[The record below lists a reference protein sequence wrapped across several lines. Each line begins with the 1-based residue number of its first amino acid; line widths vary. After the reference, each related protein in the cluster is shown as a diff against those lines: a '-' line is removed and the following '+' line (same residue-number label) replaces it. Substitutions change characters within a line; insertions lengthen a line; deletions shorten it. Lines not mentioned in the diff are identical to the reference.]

1 MDARDDGGKMLS
13 FFFFFLSLLN
23 LIKIVINFV
32 SIMDGWNI
40 QTNFELMKKNDAL
53 IIFLE
58 Y

>member
-13 FFFFFLSLLN
+13 FFFLSLLN

-32 SIMDGWNI
+32 SIMDGWNV
-40 QTNFELMKKNDAL
+40 QTNFEFLKKNDAL